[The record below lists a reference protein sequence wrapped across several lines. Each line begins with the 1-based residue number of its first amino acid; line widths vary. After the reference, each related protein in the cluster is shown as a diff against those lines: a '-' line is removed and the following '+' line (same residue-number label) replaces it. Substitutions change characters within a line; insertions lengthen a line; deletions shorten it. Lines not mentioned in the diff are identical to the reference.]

1 MDDCRSI
8 GGLFENT
15 TGLKEIN
22 IRGWSLD
29 PTKITTDKALSSLVN
44 LERIIVDNGTSLTTD
59 PSFIAQIPKHNN
71 GAWIAQ
77 SVTEDADNPKLDSGS
92 NRVFEGMAVLN
103 TSPTTSTNKSLENL
117 YAYTNGGNDHGIV
130 TWEFGYGTFI
140 NFEPNRNDAEGYIPS
155 AFLKGG
161 EEASRTGK
169 PSVYYCSNGLMDF
182 AAPVIVN
189 GKHIGSLIGG
199 QVLPEAPDEAKFRKI
214 ADELGIDQDE
224 YIAALKKVKIVPK
237 RQIEAAANL
246 LWQMANSLSEVGYE
260 RLVAIESQKN
270 KENTVKAVDQKFGEI
285 DSRMGDVVAN
295 IQDLENVFGA
305 IKESAASSTK
315 AVESTDGIVKA
326 IENAST
332 QLTLIGFNAS
342 IEAKRAGAAGAGF
355 NVIAQEV
362 RTLADKNTKQANEV
376 ENTLN
381 EIKKAI
387 TGINAQLKNCNS
399 EIQKNVEVLESLKTL
414 VDEASV
420 QVKNL
425 K

>member
-1 MDDCRSI
+1 
-8 GGLFENT
+8 
-15 TGLKEIN
+15 
-22 IRGWSLD
+22 
-29 PTKITTDKALSSLVN
+29 
-44 LERIIVDNGTSLTTD
+44 
-59 PSFIAQIPKHNN
+59 
-71 GAWIAQ
+71 
-77 SVTEDADNPKLDSGS
+77 
-92 NRVFEGMAVLN
+92 
-103 TSPTTSTNKSLENL
+103 
-117 YAYTNGGNDHGIV
+117 
-130 TWEFGYGTFI
+130 
-140 NFEPNRNDAEGYIPS
+140 
-155 AFLKGG
+155 
-161 EEASRTGK
+161 
-169 PSVYYCSNGLMDF
+169 
-182 AAPVIVN
+182 
-189 GKHIGSLIGG
+189 
-199 QVLPEAPDEAKFRKI
+199 
-214 ADELGIDQDE
+214 
-224 YIAALKKVKIVPK
+224 
-237 RQIEAAANL
+237 
-246 LWQMANSLSEVGYE
+246 MANSLSEVGYE

-295 IQDLENVFGA
+295 IQ
-305 IKESAASSTK
+305 
-315 AVESTDGIVKA
+315 A

-399 EIQKNVEVLESLKTL
+399 EIQKNVEVLESLKVL

-420 QVKNL
+420 EVKNL